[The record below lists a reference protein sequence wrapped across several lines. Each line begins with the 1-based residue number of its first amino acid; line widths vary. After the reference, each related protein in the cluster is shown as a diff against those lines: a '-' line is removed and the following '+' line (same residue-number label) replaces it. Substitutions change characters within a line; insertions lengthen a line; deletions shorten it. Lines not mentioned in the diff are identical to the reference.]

1 MSNSTA
7 GSTAGNAGG
16 GGGGAGGGP
25 GLVRPQGRV
34 GTDQARIATLVRNPE
49 VAPGNAVMSRAQLN
63 AIEAK
68 FVDVFTGST
77 AADIPNLRSDI
88 LTDLFINGGTPSFHN
103 DPKSPP
109 IVYLDPNGN
118 QASVDRV
125 AVYTHLFGNEAV
137 TTGGGMRKY
146 CKSYPD
152 LMLGIASNG
161 AVQEVLYAAGITIAD
176 RVELFGLAQAKQLVA
191 EADSIKKR
199 RIQEAK
205 EGVQLEAI

>member
-1 MSNSTA
+1 M
-7 GSTAGNAGG
+7 
-16 GGGGAGGGP
+16 
-25 GLVRPQGRV
+25 LRPQGRV
-34 GTDQARIATLVRNPE
+34 GVDQTRIAAVARNSE
-49 VAPGNAVMSRAQLN
+49 VAPGNAIMSRVQLN
-63 AIEAK
+63 AIENK
-68 FVDVFTGST
+68 FVDVFPGST
-77 AADIPNLRSDI
+77 GADIPNLRSDI

-109 IVYLDPNGN
+109 IVYIDPNGN
-118 QASVDRV
+118 QALADRV

-152 LMLGIASNG
+152 LMLGIASNS
-161 AVQEVLYAAGITIAD
+161 AIQEILYGAGITIAD

-199 RIQEAK
+199 RIQESR